1 MQEPMHR
8 TTHHVAATAM
18 TTGERASEEATVST
32 ERIRAALPN
41 ATDTKDVMIGAGV
54 LSSVDD
60 VFGRSF
66 GDRPAVVVADEN
78 TFKVA
83 GEQVHQQFETTG
95 RTLADPY
102 IFPGQPTLRADY
114 GNITTLVEH
123 LRGHDAIP
131 VAVGSGTLNDI
142 VKRATHECDRPYLA
156 VATAASV
163 DGYTSFG
170 ASITKDGFKQTLTCP
185 APRAVLADLDVL
197 TAAPAIMT
205 AAGYG
210 DLLGKIPAGADWI
223 VADTLEVDP
232 IDPYVWSLVQGP
244 LREVTARPAELAARD
259 RGAMVALVEGLMMSG
274 LAMQVA
280 GSSRPASGAEH
291 YFSHLWELEGLA
303 HGVEGGPPPEHGL
316 KVGFASIAMAAFYE
330 RILRRDLGEVD
341 IDARRAAWPSW
352 AEVEREVRATHQTP
366 GLDQAALAQSREKYI
381 DADQLAQRLTL
392 LRERWPA
399 LRERIQQQLLPADR
413 LREQLGAAGCPTSP
427 VQLGLSLADLKA
439 TYVRAPMIRSRYTVL
454 DLAYETGTLDEC
466 VDELFAPGGYWAQ
479 DPVGRT

>member
-1 MQEPMHR
+1 
-8 TTHHVAATAM
+8 
-18 TTGERASEEATVST
+18 VST
-32 ERIRAALPN
+32 ERIRAALPD
-41 ATDTKDVMIGAGV
+41 ATDTKDVVIGPGV
-54 LSSVDD
+54 LASVAD

-83 GEQVHQQFETTG
+83 GEQVHHRLEAGG
-95 RTLADPY
+95 RTLVDPY
-102 IFPGQPTLRADY
+102 IFPGQPTLRSEY
-114 GNITTLVEH
+114 GNITTLVES
-123 LRGHDAIP
+123 LRTHDAVP
-131 VAVGSGTLNDI
+131 VAVASGTLNDI
-142 VKRATHECDRPYLA
+142 VKRAAYECDRPYLA

-170 ASITKDGFKQTLTCP
+170 ASITKGGFKQTLTCP

-210 DLLGKIPAGADWI
+210 DLLGKVPAGADWI
-223 VADTLEVDP
+223 VADALEVER
-232 IDPYVWSLVQGP
+232 IDPHVWSLVQGP
-244 LREVTARPAELAARD
+244 LREATARPAELQAGD
-259 RGAMVALVEGLMMSG
+259 RGAMEALVEGLMMSG

-303 HGVEGGPPPEHGL
+303 HGVAGGPPPEHGL

-330 RILRRDLGEVD
+330 QFLRRDLGEVD
-341 IDARRAAWPSW
+341 IDARRAVWPSW
-352 AEVEREVRATHQTP
+352 VEVEREVRATHTTP
-366 GLDQAALAQSREKYI
+366 GLDQAALAQSRDKYV
-381 DADQLAQRLTL
+381 DADQLAQRLAL

-399 LRERIQQQLLPADR
+399 LRERIQEQLLTAVQ
-413 LREQLGAAGCPTSP
+413 LREQLRAAGCPTGP
-427 VQLGLSLADLKA
+427 AELGLRLADLKA
-439 TYVRAPMIRSRYTVL
+439 TYVRARMIRSRYTVL
-454 DLAYETGTLDEC
+454 DLAYETGTLQEC

-479 DPVGRT
+479 DPVSPT